1 MAGCGGL
8 AGEIGAVVAA
18 AGLLTQEGGLGD
30 EAEDGGEVTTFII
43 AAAGVG

>member
-1 MAGCGGL
+1 MAGDGGL

-18 AGLLTQEGGLGD
+18 AGFLAQEGGLGD
-30 EAEDGGEVTTFII
+30 EAEDGGEVTAFIV